1 MPYNVLYDL
10 PYKKDY
16 VDYKSLRK
24 HDYYN
29 LGRVYAINAL
39 STIELVE
46 YFVKVIAESYSH
58 LNFTLIDRGDYE
70 LELQCNDKCLYRG
83 SYIDVEKLFRQSSDL
98 FLNTLKEKLE

>member
-10 PYKKDY
+10 PYKREY

-39 STIELVE
+39 STLELVE
-46 YFVKVIAESYSH
+46 YFLKVIAETYPH
-58 LNFTLIDRGDYE
+58 LSFTLIDHGDYE
-70 LELQCNDKCLYRG
+70 LEVLCDDKCIYQG
-83 SYIDVEKLFRQSSDL
+83 SYLDVEKLFRQSSDS
-98 FLNTLKEKLE
+98 FLNTLKEKLG